1 MQIYKYKCLLSWRAW
16 TVGILTL
23 LPLVSSSVHAA
34 DLRPG
39 EIVTVLPKD
48 AIPAIM
54 SPSFDDGNKT
64 SWLRGIDPVVGIEI
78 AGESRAYPVAIL
90 SRHEIVN
97 DKIGVIPFAVSW

>member
-1 MQIYKYKCLLSWRAW
+1 MQSFTLLRSLRWRAW
-16 TVGILTL
+16 AIRILTL
-23 LPLVSSSVHAA
+23 WLFANGSVSAA

-54 SPSFDDGNKT
+54 SPTFDDGNKA
-64 SWLRGIDPVVGIEI
+64 SWLRGTDPVVGIEI

-97 DKIGVIPFAVSW
+97 DKIGVIPFAVTW